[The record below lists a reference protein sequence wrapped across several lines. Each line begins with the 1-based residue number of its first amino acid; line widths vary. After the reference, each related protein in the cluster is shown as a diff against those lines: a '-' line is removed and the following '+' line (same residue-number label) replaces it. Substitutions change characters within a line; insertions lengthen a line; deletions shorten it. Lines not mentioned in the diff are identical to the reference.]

1 VQSCLIVAEK
11 THMCY
16 SIHRTHGVTMSKSK
30 TKTVRV
36 RSHTSKM
43 NVVASS
49 EKTRLV
55 LSCTEEEKRY
65 IKVLAAI
72 ENKSISDYLLE
83 KPRQKMP
90 EMQCDFPG
98 CNGSHKPNKETEK
111 VFKDTD
117 AGRNL
122 ETHNSL
128 KDFWK
133 AMGMKPNVKD

>member
-1 VQSCLIVAEK
+1 
-11 THMCY
+11 MCY
-16 SIHRTHGVTMSKSK
+16 YTHRTHGVIMSKK
-30 TKTVRV
+30 QNKTVRI
-36 RSHTSKM
+36 RKHASKM
-43 NVVASS
+43 SVASP

-83 KPRQKMP
+83 KPRKKIP
-90 EMQCDFPG
+90 GLQCDFPG
-98 CNGSHKPNKETEK
+98 CDGAHKPNEETEK
-111 VFKDTD
+111 VLKDTN

-122 ETHNSL
+122 ESHDSL

-133 AMGMKPNVKD
+133 AMGMKPNAKN

>member
-1 VQSCLIVAEK
+1 MKKNTPKAAQIRAQ
-11 THMCY
+11 
-16 SIHRTHGVTMSKSK
+16 
-30 TKTVRV
+30 
-36 RSHTSKM
+36 TSKM
-43 NVVASS
+43 NLVASR
-49 EKTRLV
+49 KTRLV

-65 IKVLAAI
+65 IRVLSAL
-72 ENKSISDYLLE
+72 ENKTISDYLLE

-98 CNGSHKPNKETEK
+98 CSGLHEPNAETEK

-122 ETHNSL
+122 ESHDSL

-133 AMGMKPNVKD
+133 AMGMNPNVKN

>member
-1 VQSCLIVAEK
+1 
-11 THMCY
+11 MCY
-16 SIHRTHGVTMSKSK
+16 SIHRTHGVTMSTSK
-30 TKTVRV
+30 TKKKRV
-36 RSHTSKM
+36 RSHVSKM
-43 NVVASS
+43 STASS

-90 EMQCDFPG
+90 EMHCDFPG
-98 CNGSHKPNKETEK
+98 CDGSHEPNGETEK

-122 ETHNSL
+122 ESHNSL

-133 AMGMKPNVKD
+133 AMGMKPNAKD

>member
-1 VQSCLIVAEK
+1 
-11 THMCY
+11 
-16 SIHRTHGVTMSKSK
+16 MSKRK
-30 TKTVRV
+30 TKSVRV
-36 RSHTSKM
+36 RNRVSKM
-43 NVVASS
+43 SIASS

-98 CNGSHKPNKETEK
+98 CSGAHEPNKETEK
-111 VFKDTD
+111 VLRDTD

-122 ETHNSL
+122 ESHNSL

-133 AMGMKPNVKD
+133 AMGMKPNAKD

>member
-1 VQSCLIVAEK
+1 
-11 THMCY
+11 MCY
-16 SIHRTHGVTMSKSK
+16 CIHRTHGVTMSKSK

-36 RSHTSKM
+36 RSRVSKM
-43 NVVASS
+43 SIASS

-65 IKVLAAI
+65 IKVLAAL
-72 ENKSISDYLLE
+72 ENKSISEYLLE

-90 EMQCDFPG
+90 ELQCDFPG
-98 CNGSHKPNKETEK
+98 CSGDHKPNKETEK

-117 AGRNL
+117 AGLNL
-122 ETHNSL
+122 ESHNSL

-133 AMGMKPNVKD
+133 AMGMKPNAKN

>member
-1 VQSCLIVAEK
+1 
-11 THMCY
+11 MCY
-16 SIHRTHGVTMSKSK
+16 HEHRTQGVTMSKSK
-30 TKTVRV
+30 TKIIRA
-36 RSHTSKM
+36 RSHVSKM
-43 NVVASS
+43 SVTSS

-98 CNGSHKPNKETEK
+98 CRSHEPNEETKK

-122 ETHNSL
+122 ESHNSL

-133 AMGMKPNVKD
+133 AMGMKPNAND